1 LLEFLLDKLGNSL
14 FRKVMLKYIPL
25 NHLNTKLI
33 LKHIF
38 KRQIYTTSPEP
49 IDGTI

>member
-1 LLEFLLDKLGNSL
+1 
-14 FRKVMLKYIPL
+14 MLKYIPL

-38 KRQIYTTSPEP
+38 KRQI
-49 IDGTI
+49 